1 MLLMLKAKSS
11 TNQQKPR
18 ASLLFPVSSRRS
30 FAQFTQRTNHCD
42 LTNKVHFIQLP
53 LKAKITGRRRLVLG
67 QYIEDITRWGEDMNF
82 TFEWQEKY
90 LTGESFRA
98 VTSKLKQRQDG
109 TFKMILL

>member
-1 MLLMLKAKSS
+1 MLKAKSS

-30 FAQFTQRTNHCD
+30 FAQFSETNHCD
-42 LTNKVHFIQLP
+42 LTNKVHSIQLP
-53 LKAKITGRRRLVLG
+53 LKAKITGWRRRVLG

-90 LTGESFRA
+90 LTGERFVLSP
-98 VTSKLKQRQDG
+98 QN
-109 TFKMILL
+109 